1 VSRSI
6 EERGSACSNCKVHG
20 DKGFRKARARERR
33 FLARLTFVA
42 VLLTATYGSAVASA
56 AYVNPLRGDRY
67 VTGRTDMGVDFC
79 LTAGEPILALGN
91 GVVTGIIRNWYRHQP
106 YLWYR
111 LTSGAYAGRYVYVA
125 EQITNLPRVGTY
137 VYAGQPVATYK
148 RSGTCIE
155 MGWSAGSG
163 WTLAQVTSGY
173 REGQI
178 TPAGVSFARF
188 LMLQGVNGRFELK
201 PTLNRSRRAK

>member
-1 VSRSI
+1 VATSQIHGCKSR
-6 EERGSACSNCKVHG
+6 RH
-20 DKGFRKARARERR
+20 ARARERGIVV
-33 FLARLTFVA
+33 AGLTFVA
-42 VLLTATYGSAVASA
+42 VLLTAVYGSAAASA

-79 LTAGEPILALGN
+79 LTAGAPIRAVGD

-111 LTSGAYAGRYVYVA
+111 LTDGAYAGRYVYVA
-125 EQITNLPRVGTY
+125 EQITNLPRGGTY
-137 VYAGQPVATYK
+137 VYAGQRIATYK

-163 WTLAQVTSGY
+163 WTLAHVTSGY

-188 LMLQGVNGRFELK
+188 LMLLGVNGRFELK